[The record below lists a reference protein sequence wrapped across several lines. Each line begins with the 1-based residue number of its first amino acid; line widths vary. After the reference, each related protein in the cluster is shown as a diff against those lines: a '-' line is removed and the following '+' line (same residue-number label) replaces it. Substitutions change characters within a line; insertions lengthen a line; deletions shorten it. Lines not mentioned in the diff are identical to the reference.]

1 MAEDLLGV
9 SWEGRWEAQESSM
22 SLTWGP
28 QYKFNVMFLC
38 SSEMSR
44 GLGFRVLG
52 FRVLGT
58 RNPHSP
64 SLNPKS

>member
-1 MAEDLLGV
+1 
-9 SWEGRWEAQESSM
+9 M

-52 FRVLGT
+52 FRVLMQL
-58 RNPHSP
+58 RNE
-64 SLNPKS
+64 